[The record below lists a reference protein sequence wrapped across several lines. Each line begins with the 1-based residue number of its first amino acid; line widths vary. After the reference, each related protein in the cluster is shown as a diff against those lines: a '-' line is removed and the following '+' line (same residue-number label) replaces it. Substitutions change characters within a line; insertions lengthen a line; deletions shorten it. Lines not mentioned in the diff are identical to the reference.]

1 MFETKAGKADL
12 TGRAGKADDRK
23 VSREVEG
30 ERRQALR
37 GLCPQETYVLA
48 GISYRRITARTQ
60 ESFQKQSSLN
70 LRGRPDKIYLEETV
84 SSVTRVHE

>member
-1 MFETKAGKADL
+1 MDL

-37 GLCPQETYVLA
+37 GLCPQETHVLV
-48 GISYRRITARTQ
+48 GISYRSIMART
-60 ESFQKQSSLN
+60 
-70 LRGRPDKIYLEETV
+70 
-84 SSVTRVHE
+84 